1 MNKFNLY
8 LGIFLVAL
16 LSFTACSDD
25 DNNDATFTT
34 DPIEQVTESGAEN
47 FVFQGYENPVLG
59 YEYLIPK
66 DFKDAL
72 YLEKNN
78 LQGNNY
84 SFQASAAQRL
94 DGMGEPAFDGDWTQ
108 VIPVEESKA
117 YWVRH
122 REGAMYNYLK
132 LRFIQ
137 IVGNS
142 VLVEY
147 KVTDITSEL
156 PVEKNANANEPV
168 DGKNWVTDLC
178 IPHLNAELYYV
189 EHTVKVNN
197 AEVLNYAY
205 EWDNSK
211 KHSAWVAFY
220 FDATTR
226 GGNLTGSKN
235 FVADP
240 SLPANMQVDNS
251 YHTNDGFDRGHLVGS
266 ADRKYTTEANDQ
278 TYYFS
283 NMSPMFNSFN
293 GGYWATFENQVRN
306 WATSNKFD
314 KMYITKGGAI
324 NKLLKNYTGTKAG
337 QDGKTPI
344 TDANGFTTKGLACPQ
359 YYYMAILAVKNDA
372 YQAIG
377 FWTEHR
383 DDYGYAYGSS
393 QAPVSVMKD
402 TAKSIDELEE
412 LTGLDFFCN
421 LPDGVEN
428 EVEKSFSLD
437 AWTW

>member
-1 MNKFNLY
+1 MKYINILLFCAVLACCVGCSDDNNEPYLSIDPVEEVATEDGAILYTLQGYQAANQGYNVLKIDGYSDNLY
-8 LGIFLVAL
+8 LANKCLLGRNFLFQSSSSNRL
-16 LSFTACSDD
+16 DEMSEPSIDGTWD
-25 DNNDATFTT
+25 
-34 DPIEQVTESGAEN
+34 EQVEVVAGKA
-47 FVFQGYENPVLG
+47 FWARYKG
-59 YEYLIPK
+59 K
-66 DFKDAL
+66 
-72 YLEKNN
+72 
-78 LQGNNY
+78 
-84 SFQASAAQRL
+84 SAYQYAK
-94 DGMGEPAFDGDWTQ
+94 
-108 VIPVEESKA
+108 I
-117 YWVRH
+117 
-122 REGAMYNYLK
+122 
-132 LRFIQ
+132 RFIE
-137 IVGNS
+137 ILDNH
-142 VLVEY
+142 VLLEY
-147 KVTDITSEL
+147 KTTDITSEL
-156 PVEKNANANEPV
+156 PVEKNVNANEPI

-240 SLPANMQVDNS
+240 SLPSNMQVDNS

-324 NKLLKNYTGTKAG
+324 NKLLKDFTGTKAG
-337 QDGKTPI
+337 QDGKTPT

-402 TAKSIDELEE
+402 TAKSIDDLEE